1 MSQKQ
6 NPTQPA
12 NLVDRMSDYFKSH
25 IQISQE
31 IVNDPEFENLH
42 PSLKLCFKM
51 QVPAAEFAYN
61 AFIRLA
67 KDSGYEIKD

>member
-1 MSQKQ
+1 M
-6 NPTQPA
+6 
-12 NLVDRMSDYFKSH
+12 
-25 IQISQE
+25 SQE

>member
-6 NPTQPA
+6 NPTQSA
-12 NLVDRMSDYFKSH
+12 DLVDRMNDYFKSH

-42 PSLKLCFKM
+42 PSLRLCFKM

-61 AFIRLA
+61 AFIRLV
-67 KDSGYEIKD
+67 KDSGYEVKD